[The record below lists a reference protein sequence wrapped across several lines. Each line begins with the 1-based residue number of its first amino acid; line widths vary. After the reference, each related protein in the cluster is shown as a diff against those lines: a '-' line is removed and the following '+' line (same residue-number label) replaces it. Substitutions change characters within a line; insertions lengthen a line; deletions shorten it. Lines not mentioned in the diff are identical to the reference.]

1 MIDLHIR
8 IGDKITCSDT
18 VGYADWW
25 VVIDK
30 LHDHVMVQS
39 KKGDIKSINCRSDEA
54 FFWYE
59 LKLLAVVNY

>member
-1 MIDLHIR
+1 
-8 IGDKITCSDT
+8 

-59 LKLLAVVNY
+59 LNNK

>member
-30 LHDHVMVQS
+30 LPIILFLISLGRQS
-39 KKGDIKSINCRSDEA
+39 NASSSALNFIVFMLS
-54 FFWYE
+54 
-59 LKLLAVVNY
+59 LLFIV